1 MQSFEKL
8 EHGKYYHIYNCGNNG
23 ENLFRENR
31 DYEHFMSL
39 YDRYV
44 DPIADTYAWCL
55 MGNHFHLLV
64 SVKENIMY
72 KYSNAGRSI
81 DAARFNEVKW
91 ETTDLPAF
99 EEPGSVKKPEPT
111 KHFSHLFNAYAK
123 YFNIKYKRRGSLFIR
138 PFKRKTINHE
148 RYFQQ
153 LVVYIHN
160 NPVYH
165 GFVDHPAEYPW
176 SSYLSCISVKP
187 TKLQRETVIGW
198 FDDIANFKVVHEGKV
213 EYIKIGEWLGL

>member
-1 MQSFEKL
+1 MRVYFKL
-8 EHGKYYHIYNCGNNG
+8 TKNKETVPFNYQPMLTGLFHKWIDKNG
-23 ENLFRENR
+23 E
-31 DYEHFMSL
+31 
-39 YDRYV
+39 
-44 DPIADTYAWCL
+44 
-55 MGNHFHLLV
+55 
-64 SVKENIMY
+64 
-72 KYSNAGRSI
+72 
-81 DAARFNEVKW
+81 
-91 ETTDLPAF
+91 
-99 EEPGSVKKPEPT
+99 
-111 KHFSHLFNAYAK
+111 
-123 YFNIKYKRRGSLFIR
+123 
-138 PFKRKTINHE
+138 HE
-148 RYFQQ
+148 KYFQQ